1 MRAASLLLL
10 LLAAPALAQAPHDE
24 TAWLRVETDEPGAR
38 LVLDGEPLGM
48 VPREPVARTA
58 GTVRVEVVEGDAA
71 RWNPRRA
78 ETTVTLTAGDTMM
91 VRLALGLSAYG
102 EARTTFGNAEPMPVS
117 QAEVRAPGYTVEAV
131 AGGVT
136 VAAAVVSILLKR
148 EADRRYD
155 AYLETGDPS
164 LRPGVLRYDRL
175 AGAALAVSALGLG
188 TVAVRLAYR

>member
-1 MRAASLLLL
+1 MRAANLLVLLLV
-10 LLAAPALAQAPHDE
+10 ATPVCAQAND
-24 TAWLRVETDEPGAR
+24 TAWLRVETDEPTAR
-38 LVLDGEPLGM
+38 LVLDGELIGA
-48 VPREPVARTA
+48 VPREPVAVTA
-58 GTVRVEVVEGDAA
+58 GTVRVAVVEDEAA
-71 RWNPRRA
+71 LWNPRRA
-78 ETTVTLTAGDTMM
+78 ETTVTLAPGDTTT

-102 EARTTFGNAEPMPVS
+102 EARNAFGGTEPMPVS
-117 QAEVRAPGYTVEAV
+117 PDEARAPGYAVEAV
-131 AGGVT
+131 AGGVA

-155 AYLETGDPS
+155 VYLETGDPS